1 MRRGLCLSFLGLA
14 LLGGCDDD
22 DDTGAQGG
30 NDTGPTADG
39 ALGDAAGGDAALGD
53 VAPGDAA
60 PQADMGPD
68 ANGCHAV
75 VEPGAD
81 AVTRL
86 QTELIE
92 ASAGDTVCLGAG
104 TFELDA
110 EISVAVD
117 GLTLRGA
124 GAEQTILDFSG
135 QTVGANGVLLT
146 GDGITVEDLMVRDAA
161 GDGIR
166 AAGVDG
172 ITFRR
177 VHVLWTTPAQ
187 SDNGAYGLYPVES
200 SNVLVEDCR
209 VEGASD
215 AGIYVGQSRNILVR
229 GNEATGNVAGIEIEN
244 STDAEVVDN
253 HVFGNTG
260 GILVFTLP
268 QLPMKDGARCKVH
281 QNRIIENNLPNFG
294 RAGSI
299 VSLVPGGTGAFI
311 LAADDTEFT
320 GNEVRGNETTGLVII
335 SYLTDILGNY
345 DDDAYDPYSEGSW
358 VHDNTFADNG
368 DMPQGLLGGLGL
380 EVPLPDILSD
390 GCQAEGQAMDP
401 ARRTC
406 IRENGATFRDID
418 LCGDMTASDDLAP
431 YDCEHDAQS
440 TIDL

>member
-22 DDTGAQGG
+22 DDTGANGG
-30 NDTGPTADG
+30 GDAGPSADG
-39 ALGDAAGGDAALGD
+39 ALADA
-53 VAPGDAA
+53 APGDAA
-60 PQADMGPD
+60 PMADMGPD

-86 QTELIE
+86 QTALIE
-92 ASAGDTVCLGAG
+92 ASAGETVCLGAG

-124 GAEQTILDFSG
+124 GPEATILDFSG

-146 GDGITVEDLMVRDAA
+146 GDGITVEDFGVRNPA
-161 GDGIR
+161 GDGVR

-177 VHVLWTTPAQ
+177 VHVIWTTPAE
-187 SDNGAYGLYPVES
+187 STNGAYGLYPVES
-200 SNVLVEDCR
+200 SNVLVEQCR

-229 GNEATGNVAGIEIEN
+229 DNEATGNVAGIEIEN
-244 STDAEVVDN
+244 STDAEVVGN

-320 GNEVRGNETTGLVII
+320 ANEVRGNETTGLVII
-335 SYLTDILGNY
+335 SYLTDILGAY

-390 GCQAEGQAMDP
+390 GCEAEGQAADA

-406 IRENGATFRDID
+406 IREDGATFRDID

-431 YDCEHDAQS
+431 YDCEHDAQP